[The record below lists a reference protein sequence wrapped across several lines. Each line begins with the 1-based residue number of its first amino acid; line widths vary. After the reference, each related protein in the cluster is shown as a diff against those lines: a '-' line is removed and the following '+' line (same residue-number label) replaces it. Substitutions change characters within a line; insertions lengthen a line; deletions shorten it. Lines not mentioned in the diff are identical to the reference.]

1 MTNIK
6 AKDFH
11 WQREHKHT
19 SREPASCFKK
29 IIKIQ
34 TVGTITKLSEEKQ
47 YQKKVCFTLLQTQKK
62 AQMD

>member
-1 MTNIK
+1 MEK
-6 AKDFH
+6 YQGKYFH

-34 TVGTITKLSEEKQ
+34 TVGTTTKLSEEKQ